1 MRIESGL
8 KKSTYLPMLAITWE
22 QIMDLI
28 GSVKYIE
35 NRLGERKPSHGGGK
49 SAQKNTHGG
58 ASGASEDQAD
68 THPSPAESDTR
79 LGRKVDTTA

>member
-1 MRIESGL
+1 
-8 KKSTYLPMLAITWE
+8 
-22 QIMDLI
+22 MDLI

-49 SAQKNTHGG
+49 SAQKNTHGS
-58 ASGASEDQAD
+58 ASGVSEDPD
-68 THPSPAESDTR
+68 TRPSPAESDTR

>member
-1 MRIESGL
+1 
-8 KKSTYLPMLAITWE
+8 
-22 QIMDLI
+22 MDLI

-58 ASGASEDQAD
+58 ASGVSEDPAD
-68 THPSPAESDTR
+68 TRPSPESDTR